1 MSSITIGVDLASQTA
16 DTAICAID
24 WALETPVI
32 RMLAVGD
39 HEGTELHDKVLVTTI
54 AGLRHFPE
62 GSIAKAAI
70 DAPFGWPE
78 DFVKAVAEHHW
89 NGRWPGGIDNP
100 RTRFYWRQT
109 DRHVRAQTGKVP
121 LSVSSDKISAVAMR
135 CAVLLDYLRER
146 CGPAAVD
153 RTGNGLVCE
162 VYPDPALRRWTAG
175 DPLSLQPRE
184 SYKRKA
190 GAARRRDLL
199 EIVLKRIH
207 LRDPE
212 DLLHKCVDHDHAL
225 DALVAAL
232 VARAVSVGL
241 TDSPELVDD
250 QISREGWIHLP
261 MAPLA
266 DLASSAT
273 SAASCPDGTT

>member
-1 MSSITIGVDLASQTA
+1 MNSITIGIDLASQPA
-16 DTAICAID
+16 ETAICAID
-24 WALETPVI
+24 WEPLTPVM
-32 RMLAVGD
+32 RMLAVGE
-39 HEGTELHDKVLVTTI
+39 HEGCELHDKFLVTTI
-54 AGLRHFPE
+54 AGLRQFPE
-62 GSIAKAAI
+62 ELIAKVAI

-78 DFVKAVAEHHW
+78 EFVQAVVEHHW

-100 RTRFYWRQT
+100 RARFYWRQT

-121 LSVSSDKISAVAMR
+121 LSVSSDKIAAVAMR
-135 CAVLLDYLRER
+135 CAVLLDYLGEQ

-153 RTGNGLVCE
+153 RTGDGLVCE
-162 VYPDPALRRWTAG
+162 VYPDPALRHWTAG

-199 EIVLKRIH
+199 EIVRKR
-207 LRDPE
+207 LPLEDPE
-212 DLLHKCVDHDHAL
+212 DLLRTCVDHDHAL

-232 VARAVSVGL
+232 VARAVSLGL
-241 TDSPELVDD
+241 TDSMDLIDD

-261 MAPLA
+261 TSPLA
-266 DLASSAT
+266 DLR
-273 SAASCPDGTT
+273 AAG